1 MPPAHAEPAV
11 VDHRLLRRTEPTAR
25 MAPSGGLMMAENSS
39 TSNMPRLEIE
49 KVAPDIS
56 CARSLRW
63 RARSARSRASTA
75 ICASGLASQSRS
87 TGVMSPSSS
96 ATAMP
101 MWARWK
107 TRIDSPWN
115 EALTPGC
122 CSSASAHARMH
133 EVVDR
138 DLGLALER
146 VQLLAQRPCRDP
158 SRLPR

>member
-1 MPPAHAEPAV
+1 
-11 VDHRLLRRTEPTAR
+11 
-25 MAPSGGLMMAENSS
+25 MMAENSV

-49 KVAPDIS
+49 KVAPLIS
-56 CARSLRW
+56 GARSLRA

-75 ICASGLASQSRS
+75 IWASDLAWPSRS

-101 MWARWK
+101 MWARWN

-122 CSSASAHARMH
+122 WSSASAQARMTKSLTEIFGCPSSAFSSSRSAHARSIATSD
-133 EVVDR
+133 VT
-138 DLGLALER
+138 
-146 VQLLAQRPCRDP
+146 
-158 SRLPR
+158 